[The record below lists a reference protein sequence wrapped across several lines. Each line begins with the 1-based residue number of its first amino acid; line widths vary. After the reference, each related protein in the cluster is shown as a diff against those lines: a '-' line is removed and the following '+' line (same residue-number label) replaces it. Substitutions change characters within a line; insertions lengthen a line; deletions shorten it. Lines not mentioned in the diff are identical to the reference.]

1 MRDLDEEV
9 GETGVVVALAAGDD
23 VLAVT
28 EAAAGQEI
36 VFCCVGNDDDLRS
49 VVLGPDGAFAGMQP
63 GRLAVLYP
71 GLAWLAASRLT
82 GNRELFFPYAMVLAA
97 AVAVLLPRHRFYP
110 AAIGGGVLVAAF
122 LAIRIYQ
129 GAGGRV
135 LAVESAAAV
144 AILGIALA
152 TRSWTAEGVLAR
164 AWIPLAASLVA
175 FACLAL

>member
-1 MRDLDEEV
+1 MPAALFISLQLLFLAIAQAV
-9 GETGVVVALAAGDD
+9 GGPAWTGLGVIACIAL
-23 VLAVT
+23 
-28 EAAAGQEI
+28 
-36 VFCCVGNDDDLRS
+36 
-49 VVLGPDGAFAGMQP
+49 AFAGMQP

-122 LAIRIYQ
+122 LAIRIHQ

-135 LAVESAAAV
+135 LAVESAV
-144 AILGIALA
+144 AILGITLA
-152 TRSWTAEGVLAR
+152 TRSWTGEGVLAR